1 VARRVVAL
9 LALLVASERPA
20 ADIAD
25 ACVGENTAGRLRRN
39 GPVCRAPGFYGSSF
53 TPANFHRRSSSGDL
67 RDRNALAQFAPSS
80 VARVS
85 DPCMKRRRS

>member
-1 VARRVVAL
+1 VAL

-53 TPANFHRRSSSGDL
+53 TPANFPQAIFLRRSSSDDL
-67 RDRNALAQFAPSS
+67 PPAIF
-80 VARVS
+80 VTGT
-85 DPCMKRRRS
+85 RSHNLHLTA